1 MNTTPYSAEVSYRLA
16 ALQGEAEVARQARRT
31 RRSLSGRRMRHGT
44 SGRTS
49 LAGPLNL
56 AGQCT

>member
-1 MNTTPYSAEVSYRLA
+1 MNTAPYSAEITYRLA
-16 ALQGEAEVARQARRT
+16 ALQGEAELARQARRS
-31 RRSLSGRRMRHGT
+31 RRPGRRMRHGT

-56 AGQCT
+56 AECT